1 MHYTTLLSPEQQ
13 AFETVRA
20 ALEWMGVG
28 SISLLCA
35 ECVPHSVNLTIILSA
50 ASYLDA
56 CDILNNAFCDDV
68 RYGDVEIVLSSTGY
82 LMGFYQVVVSVP
94 EEVQ

>member
-13 AFETVRA
+13 AFDTVRA
-20 ALEWMGVG
+20 ALQWMGVET
-28 SISLLCA
+28 INLLCA
-35 ECVPHSVNLTIILSA
+35 ECAPQSISLTILISA

-56 CDILNNAFCDDV
+56 RVILNNAFCDDIQ
-68 RYGDVEIVLSSTGY
+68 YGDVEIVLSSTGY
-82 LMGFYQVVVSVP
+82 LLGFYQVTVSVP